1 MFCDHARAVE
11 MTPLL
16 FWSLMTPKGR
26 NFQGIEMIDVATL
39 LQSKPAEVWSI
50 SPADTVFAAIQLM
63 DAKGIGALLVLQEN
77 ELVGVLSERDYARK
91 VILKG
96 RASSETSVKEIMTRQ
111 VFYTYP
117 EQNIEDCLIVMTE
130 RRIRHLPV
138 MQAERVV
145 GMISMGD
152 VVKEIIKEQRDK
164 IAQLEHYITWEES
177 Y

>member
-1 MFCDHARAVE
+1 
-11 MTPLL
+11 
-16 FWSLMTPKGR
+16 
-26 NFQGIEMIDVATL
+26 MIDVATL